1 MSFMENVFTELE
13 RKVERVA
20 SAINRL
26 KEENSK
32 LRSGNQELNQR
43 LRELKA
49 TESGSDGTFKE
60 LKSRIAQLENERDS
74 LVELKKRVETRL
86 EAIISQFEWL
96 ER

>member
-1 MSFMENVFTELE
+1 MSTMEKIFTELE

-32 LRSGNQELNQR
+32 LRSSNQELNQR

-49 TESGSDGTFKE
+49 AESGSDGTFKE
-60 LKSRIAQLENERDS
+60 LKSRIKQLEDERDS
-74 LVELKKRVETRL
+74 LVELRKRVETRL
-86 EAIISQFEWL
+86 EAILSQFEWL

>member
-1 MSFMENVFTELE
+1 MEKIFTELE

-20 SAINRL
+20 SAIKRL

-32 LRSGNQELNQR
+32 LRLSNQELNQR

-49 TESGSDGTFKE
+49 TESGSDGTHRE

-74 LVELKKRVETRL
+74 LVELRKRVETRL
-86 EAIISQFEWL
+86 EAILSQFEWL
-96 ER
+96 DG

>member
-1 MSFMENVFTELE
+1 MENIFTELE

-20 SAINRL
+20 SAIKRL

-49 TESGSDGTFKE
+49 AESGSDGTFRE
-60 LKSRIAQLENERDS
+60 LKSRIAQLEDERDS
-74 LVELKKRVETRL
+74 LVDLRKRVETRL
-86 EAIISQFEWL
+86 EAILSQFEWL

>member
-1 MSFMENVFTELE
+1 MEKIFSELE
-13 RKVERVA
+13 RKVEGVA
-20 SAINRL
+20 SAIKRL

-32 LRSGNQELNQR
+32 LRSSNQELNQR

-49 TESGSDGTFKE
+49 AESGGDGTVRE
-60 LKSRIAQLENERDS
+60 LKTRIAQLEDERDS

-86 EAIISQFEWL
+86 EAILSQFEWL

>member
-1 MSFMENVFTELE
+1 MEKIFSELE

-20 SAINRL
+20 SVIDRL

-49 TESGSDGTFKE
+49 TDSGSDGTSKQ
-60 LKSRIAQLENERDS
+60 LKSRIAQLESERDS
-74 LVELKKRVETRL
+74 LIELKKRVETRL
-86 EAIISQFEWL
+86 EAILSQFEWL

>member
-1 MSFMENVFTELE
+1 LSFMENVFTELE

-20 SAINRL
+20 SAIKRL

-49 TESGSDGTFKE
+49 AESGSDGTSKE

-86 EAIISQFEWL
+86 EAILSQFEWL

>member
-1 MSFMENVFTELE
+1 MEKIFTELE

-20 SAINRL
+20 SAIKRL

-32 LRSGNQELNQR
+32 LRSSNQELNQR

-49 TESGSDGTFKE
+49 TESGSDGTHRE

-74 LVELKKRVETRL
+74 LVELRKRVETRL
-86 EAIISQFEWL
+86 EAILSQFEWL
-96 ER
+96 DG

>member
-1 MSFMENVFTELE
+1 MSTMEKIFTELE

-20 SAINRL
+20 SAIDRL

-49 TESGSDGTFKE
+49 AESGSDGTFKD
-60 LKSRIAQLENERDS
+60 LKSRIKQLEDERDS
-74 LVELKKRVETRL
+74 LVELRKRVETRL
-86 EAIISQFEWL
+86 EAILSQFEWL

>member
-1 MSFMENVFTELE
+1 MEKIFTELE

-32 LRSGNQELNQR
+32 LRSSNQELNQR

-60 LKSRIAQLENERDS
+60 LKSRIAQLEGERDS

-86 EAIISQFEWL
+86 EAILSQFEWL

>member
-1 MSFMENVFTELE
+1 MEKILTELE

-20 SAINRL
+20 SAIKRL

-32 LRSGNQELNQR
+32 LRSSNQELNQR

-49 TESGSDGTFKE
+49 AESGSDGAFKQ
-60 LKSRIAQLENERDS
+60 LKSRIAQLEDERDS
-74 LVELKKRVETRL
+74 LLELRKRVETRL
-86 EAIISQFEWL
+86 EAILSQFEWL